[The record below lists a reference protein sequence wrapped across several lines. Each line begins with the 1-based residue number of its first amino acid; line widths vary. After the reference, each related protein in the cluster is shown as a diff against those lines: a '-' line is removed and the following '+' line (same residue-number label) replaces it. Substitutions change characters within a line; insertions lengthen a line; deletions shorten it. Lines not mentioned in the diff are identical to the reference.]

1 MSPEPDGSGVAGGA
15 RPDGRDTAALPRILE
30 RARPAPAG
38 S

>member
-1 MSPEPDGSGVAGGA
+1 MDPEPDDPCVAGGA
-15 RPDGRDTAALPRILE
+15 RRDGDTAALLRVLE